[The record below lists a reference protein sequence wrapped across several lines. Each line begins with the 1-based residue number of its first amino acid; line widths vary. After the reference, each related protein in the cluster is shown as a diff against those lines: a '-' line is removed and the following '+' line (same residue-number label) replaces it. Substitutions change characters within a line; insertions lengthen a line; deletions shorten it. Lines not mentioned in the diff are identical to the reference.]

1 MSASKLTKPKLSVQ
15 NIQRAIWIVLA
26 LLFTI
31 LALFGGYYYW
41 DRYIHIGDKSP
52 IELDVE
58 ALEQAIRDDPQNP
71 DTRVALAEYYLDKGE
86 PQQAFEQSSQVL
98 KLYPENEGAMLI
110 AGIAAIRM
118 GQPDAALSPLE
129 QFVSIRKD
137 SPMAKTDNALE
148 AAYYFL
154 GESYL
159 KLERPDDAI
168 SALEAA
174 LLIKKTDADALYQ
187 LGQAY
192 QASGQPEAALKQ
204 YQQAVR
210 LVPDFGEV
218 YSGMIESYTALGQ
231 PDYVAY
237 ARGMQAFT
245 QQDWETAKTHLE
257 HATQALPNFAPAFLG
272 LGLTYE
278 KLGDM
283 QAAQTAIEKSIQLDE
298 NDFAAQQALGRIQTI
313 LGAGE

>member
-1 MSASKLTKPKLSVQ
+1 MPTSKLISHKFSAD
-15 NIQRAIWIVLA
+15 NIQRAIWIILA
-26 LLFTI
+26 LLVAT
-31 LALFGGYYYW
+31 LVLFGGYYYW
-41 DRYIHIGDKSP
+41 DRYIHLGDKSP
-52 IELDVE
+52 IELNVE

-71 DTRVALAEYYLDKGE
+71 ETRVALAEYYLDQGE
-86 PQQAFEQSSQVL
+86 PQKAFEQSKQVL
-98 KLYPENEGAMLI
+98 TLYPDNESAMLI
-110 AGIAAIRM
+110 SGIAAVRM
-118 GQPDAALSPLE
+118 KQPETALAPLE
-129 QFVSIRKD
+129 QFVAARKD
-137 SPMAKTDNALE
+137 HPMAKTDNALE
-148 AAYYFL
+148 TAYYFL

-192 QASGQPEAALKQ
+192 QSDGQPETALDR

-210 LVPDFGEV
+210 LVPDFGEA
-218 YSGMIESYTALGQ
+218 YNGMIESYTTLGK

-245 QQDWETAKTHLE
+245 LQDWETAKTHLE
-257 HATQALPNFAPAFLG
+257 YATQALPNFASAFLG

-278 KLGDM
+278 KLGNM
-283 QAAQTAIEKSIQLDE
+283 EAAQTAIEKAIQLDQS
-298 NDFAAQQALGRIQTI
+298 DFAAQQALGRIQSTLNI
-313 LGAGE
+313 GE